1 MDDGVDD
8 GSVEGDV
15 DGDGVDGEGVANV
28 GK

>member
-1 MDDGVDD
+1 VDD